1 MPVSRKSTLL
11 LLLAALAC
19 GGDAPEPESTSPA
32 VDGEQEVLME
42 APLPV
47 LTPAESAAAVAA
59 VARHADSM
67 TRAVMGDDAS
77 RPAPKPH
84 TETIEDQIALC
95 ETQAGQATGTIREH
109 LLAACKRLEA
119 RRDEPQ

>member
-1 MPVSRKSTLL
+1 MPDARKSTLL

-19 GGDAPEPESTSPA
+19 GGDDPEPAATPPA
-32 VDGEQEVLME
+32 DEGTQEILME
-42 APLPV
+42 APQPE

-67 TRAVMGDDAS
+67 TRAVMGDVPKS
-77 RPAPKPH
+77 KPH
-84 TETIEDQIALC
+84 VETMEDQIALC
-95 ETQAGQATGTIREH
+95 RTQAAQATGTIREH

-119 RRDEPQ
+119 RQENAQ